1 MPLPRTVAAGGLS
14 VMARLTIA
22 GHGPSL
28 AAALEKIAG
37 VS

>member
-1 MPLPRTVAAGGLS
+1 LVSGGS
-14 VMARLTIA
+14 ARIKRLTIA

-28 AAALEKIAG
+28 AAALEKICS